1 MNEWVENTF
10 DNYYSNFSSL
20 TLTQIDKVEQEI
32 NATDI
37 TQKHKISTYRLDGRD
52 VNTPRIYRKIESKE
66 LRLLTIYYYSK
77 DEKKIELV
85 KFEWGKNRNKNQSIK
100 DVVASMNNS
109 EMEETLYKQKF
120 DWISDYL
127 KGKLGEPNDLQ
138 TDKNSTEQKWKK
150 NNKIIVLEYSK
161 RDVELTIYSE

>member
-1 MNEWVENTF
+1 M
-10 DNYYSNFSSL
+10 
-20 TLTQIDKVEQEI
+20 
-32 NATDI
+32 
-37 TQKHKISTYRLDGRD
+37 
-52 VNTPRIYRKIESKE
+52 
-66 LRLLTIYYYSK
+66 
-77 DEKKIELV
+77 

-127 KGKLGEPNDLQ
+127 KGKLGEPNGLQ